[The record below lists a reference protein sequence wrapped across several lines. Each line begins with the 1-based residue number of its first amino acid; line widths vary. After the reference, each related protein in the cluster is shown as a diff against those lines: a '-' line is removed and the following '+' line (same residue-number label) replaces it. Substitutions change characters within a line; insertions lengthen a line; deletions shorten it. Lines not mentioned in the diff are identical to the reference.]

1 MIVTETTQVNGTIL
15 GCGYVGTAVARLWR
29 QRGLAVTAT
38 TTTPERTEALQAV
51 ANRVVVVRG
60 NDGPALAS
68 VLADQH
74 TLLIA
79 VAGGRQADYRQVY
92 QTTAETVVALLPQLP
107 NLSQI
112 IFTSTYSV
120 YGDYQGRWV
129 SETDPAHPATANGE
143 ILLATEQR
151 LLAAATPQRAVCV
164 FRLGG
169 IYGPN
174 RELARIYGR
183 SAGQVRPGSGSEA
196 SNWIHLDD
204 IAAAI
209 DFAQQQ
215 HLSGLYNLVQDDI
228 PTVRDLID
236 RVSAAHNFAPP
247 QWDPTQ
253 PSRRPYNLRAS
264 NYKLKKAGFQF
275 RHPRFELG

>member
-1 MIVTETTQVNGTIL
+1 MEGDVQVNGVIL
-15 GCGYVGTAVARLWR
+15 GCGYVGTAVAHLWR
-29 QRGLAVTAT
+29 QRGIIVTAT
-38 TTTPERTEALQAV
+38 TTTPERTETLQAV
-51 ANRVVVVRG
+51 ADRVAVVRG
-60 NDGPALAS
+60 NDGPTLAS
-68 VLADQH
+68 VLQDQH

-92 QTTAETVVALLPQLP
+92 QTTAETVVNLLPQLP
-107 NLSQI
+107 SLNQI
-112 IFTSTYSV
+112 MFTSTYSV

-143 ILLATEQR
+143 ILLATEQL
-151 LLAAATPQRAVCV
+151 LLAEATPQRAVCV

-183 SAGQVRPGSGSEA
+183 SAGQVRPGNGSEA

-215 HLSGLYNLVQDDI
+215 RLNGLFNLVQDEI

-236 RVSAAHNFAPP
+236 RVSAAHGFAPP

-253 PSRRPYNLRAS
+253 PSPRPYNLRAS
-264 NYKLKKAGFQF
+264 NYKLKEAGFQF
-275 RHPRFELG
+275 RYPRFELG